1 VSVRYYRSYITKNPA
16 TYGMNISAPFISR
29 PVGTTLLTLAIALV
43 GIVAYALLPVSPLPQ
58 VDFATIRVSASLPGA
73 SPETMAATVATP
85 LERTLGRIAGISEM
99 TSTSSQGSTSI
110 VLQFELDRDIDG
122 AARDVQA
129 AINAARAI
137 LPTMP
142 RNPSYWKMNPSDSP
156 IMVIGLT
163 SDAMTKAGL
172 YDIASTVF
180 KQKLSQVYG
189 VGEVSVGGGALP
201 AVRVEINPGFLQSRD
216 ISLEDAR
223 AAIAGANVNM
233 PKGILDD
240 GETQWFVGAN
250 DQLRTAEDF
259 APIIIRHHNGATLRL
274 SDVADVDD
282 SVEDVR
288 NVGYVNGKPAVLLII
303 YKQPGA
309 NIIET
314 VRRVRSALPTLRSW
328 MPESVDFTIVMDRSP
343 SIAASVREVENA
355 LLISMFL
362 VVLVVY
368 LFLRNGRA
376 TFIPAVAVPVSLL
389 GTFGVMYL
397 FGYSLNHLSLMAL
410 TVATGFVV
418 DDAIVVTENIVRHM
432 EDGVPPV
439 RAAYLGSRE
448 VAFTVMSISFSL
460 IAVFIPILG
469 MGGILGRLFKEFA
482 VTLSAAVLV
491 SLVVSLVVTPMMCAQ
506 LLRPEA
512 GPLPPE
518 PEKARFPTFMG
529 RAVRSVSRGAS
540 RLIRLWGDFMDWL
553 HESYARTLAVVLRHK
568 FLTLLTLLLTIG
580 CNIYLYVIVPKGFF
594 PQQDVGQIF
603 GMIRA
608 DQSISFQAMQPKLEA
623 LMDIV
628 SKHPGV
634 NAVGG
639 FTGGAQRNSGMVF
652 INLKPARERKQSMEQ
667 VINELREQLAVV
679 PGGELFLNPMQDLRM
694 GGRRTR
700 AAYQYTLQSDDL
712 ALLRQWTPRITQAF
726 QDIPGMADVNSD
738 QETRGLQTM
747 VTVDRDVIARLGVT
761 QKQVDT
767 ALGLA
772 FGQSLASTIY
782 TGGNQYRVVMEFAP
796 EYLQGPEGL
805 FYLYVPSGGS
815 TVAVPAF
822 MSTGISGN
830 TASTSAAS
838 GAGAAAGEHPLVPL
852 SAFSSFEPTLTAL
865 SVSHQSQF
873 TASTISFNLLPGVAL
888 SDVQEQIEAT
898 MLRLGVPETV
908 RGSFQGTAGAFAR
921 SMSDQPL
928 LILAA
933 VVTLY
938 IVLGVLYESLIH
950 PLTILSTLPSAGMG
964 AILGLMLFG
973 AEFTVI
979 AFIGV
984 LLLAGIVKKNAIMM
998 IDFAV
1003 EARRSEGLS
1012 ALDAIYKACLLRF
1025 RPIMMT
1031 TMAAVG
1037 GAVPLML
1044 GSGDGAEI
1052 RTPLGI
1058 TIVGGLLVSQLLTL
1072 YTTPVVYLYL
1082 DRFSR
1087 ENKTA
1092 ERARLRDRQ
1101 QQDSWR
1107 GSAPILQE
1115 LTLQ

>member
-1 VSVRYYRSYITKNPA
+1 
-16 TYGMNISAPFISR
+16 MNLSAPFISR
-29 PVGTTLLTLAIALV
+29 PAGTTLLTLAVALV

-58 VDFATIRVSASLPGA
+58 VDFATIRVSAGLPGA

-85 LERTLGRIAGISEM
+85 LERALGRIAGISEM
-99 TSTSSQGSTSI
+99 TSTSSQGTTNI
-110 VLQFELDRDIDG
+110 VLQFDLDRDIDG

-129 AINAARAI
+129 AINAARAT
-137 LPTMP
+137 LPAMP
-142 RNPSYWKMNPSDSP
+142 RNPTYWKMNPADSP

-163 SDAMTKAGL
+163 SDALPLGGL
-172 YDIASTVF
+172 YDVASTIF

-189 VGEVSVGGGALP
+189 VGEVSVGGSSLP
-201 AVRVEINPGFLQSRD
+201 AVRVEINPIALQSSGL
-216 ISLEDAR
+216 SLEDVR
-223 AAIAGANVNM
+223 SAIAAANVNM
-233 PKGILDD
+233 PKGVLDD
-240 GETQWFVGAN
+240 GETQWFIGAN
-250 DQLRTAEDF
+250 DQLRNAADF
-259 APIIIRHHNGATLRL
+259 APIIIRSHDGAILRL
-274 SDVADVDD
+274 SDVAVVQD

-288 NVGYVNGKPAVLLII
+288 NMGYVNGKPAVLVII

-314 VRRVRSALPTLRSW
+314 VRHVRKALPTLRSW
-328 MPESVDFTIVMDRSP
+328 MPESADFTIIMDRSP
-343 SIAASVREVENA
+343 SIAASVQEVENA
-355 LLISMFL
+355 LLIAMCL
-362 VVLVVY
+362 VILVVY

-389 GTFGVMYL
+389 GTFGVMHL
-397 FGYSLNHLSLMAL
+397 CGYSLNHLSLMAL

-432 EDGVPPV
+432 ENGMPPLK
-439 RAAYLGSRE
+439 AAYRGSRE
-448 VAFTVMSISFSL
+448 VAFTVMSISVSL
-460 IAVFIPILG
+460 VAIFIPVLG

-491 SLVVSLVVTPMMCAQ
+491 SLVVSLVVTPMMCAR
-506 LLRPEA
+506 LLRLEAEPAPERPDGTMPAAFRGGVA
-512 GPLPPE
+512 GAA
-518 PEKARFPTFMG
+518 ARG
-529 RAVRSVSRGAS
+529 IS
-540 RLIRLWGDFMDWL
+540 RLLRLWGDFMDRL

-568 FLTLLTLLLTIG
+568 RLTLLTLLLTIG
-580 CNIYLYVIVPKGFF
+580 CNMYLYIIVPKGFF

-608 DQSISFQAMQPKLEA
+608 DQSISFQAMEPKLVA

-628 SKHPGV
+628 RAHPAV
-634 NAVGG
+634 KAVGG
-639 FTGGAQRNSGMVF
+639 FTGGFQRNSGMMF
-652 INLKPARERKQSMEQ
+652 ISLKPVGERRQSMEQ
-667 VINELREQLAVV
+667 VLDELRGQLAAV
-679 PGGELFLNPMQDLRM
+679 PGGELFLTPMQDLRM

-700 AAYQYTLQSDDL
+700 ATYQYTLQSDDL
-712 ALLRQWTPRITQAF
+712 ALLRSWTPRITQAF
-726 QDIPGMADVNSD
+726 QDIPGMVDVNSD
-738 QETRGLQTM
+738 QETRGLQTT
-747 VTVDRDVIARLGVT
+747 VSVDRDMLARLGVT

-772 FGQSLASTIY
+772 FGQNFASTVY
-782 TGGNQYRVVMEFAP
+782 TGGNQYQVVMEFAP

-805 FYLYVPSGGS
+805 FYLHVPVGDA
-815 TVAVPAF
+815 TVAVPAVVR
-822 MSTGISGN
+822 TGIGGN
-830 TASTSAAS
+830 AASTSGTS
-838 GAGAAAGEHPLVPL
+838 GSIAGESGGRTLVPL
-852 SAFSSFEPTLTAL
+852 NAFSSFDPTLTAL

-873 TASTISFNLLPGVAL
+873 TAATISFNLRPGVSL
-888 SDVQEQIEAT
+888 SDVQGKIEDA
-898 MLRLGVPETV
+898 MLRLGVPESV
-908 RGSFQGTAGAFAR
+908 RGSFQGTAGAFAK
-921 SMSDQPL
+921 SMNDQPL

-964 AILGLMLFG
+964 AILGLLLFG

-998 IDFAV
+998 IDFAID
-1003 EARRSEGLS
+1003 ARRSEGLS
-1012 ALDAIYKACLLRF
+1012 APEAIYKACLLRF

-1031 TMAAVG
+1031 TMAAIG

-1082 DRFSR
+1082 DRFTR
-1087 ENKTA
+1087 ENRAA
-1092 ERARLRDRQ
+1092 ERERLKDRQ
-1101 QQDSWR
+1101 RSADT
-1107 GSAPILQE
+1107 GSVLCPP
-1115 LTLQ
+1115 

>member
-1 VSVRYYRSYITKNPA
+1 
-16 TYGMNISAPFISR
+16 MNISAPFISR
-29 PVGTTLLTLAIALV
+29 PVGTTLLTLAVALV

-99 TSTSSQGSTSI
+99 TSTSSQGATSI
-110 VLQFELDRDIDG
+110 TLQFDLDRDIDG

-142 RNPSYWKMNPSDSP
+142 RNPSYRKMNPADSP

-163 SDAMTKAGL
+163 SDSMTTAGL
-172 YDIASTVF
+172 YDVASTVF

-201 AVRVEINPGFLQSRD
+201 AVRVEINPGALQSRGV
-216 ISLEDAR
+216 SLEDVR
-223 AAIAGANVNM
+223 AAIAGANVTM

-250 DQLRTAEDF
+250 DQLRKAEEF
-259 APIIIRHHNGATLRL
+259 APIIIRHHRGAILRL

-282 SVEDVR
+282 SLEDMR
-288 NVGYVNGKPAVLLII
+288 NVGYVDGKPAVLLII
-303 YKQPGA
+303 FKQPGA

-314 VRRVRSALPTLRSW
+314 VRRVRKALPILRSW

-362 VVLVVY
+362 VVLVVF

-397 FGYSLNHLSLMAL
+397 CGYSLNHLSLMAL

-432 EDGVPPV
+432 ENGVPPV
-439 RAAYLGSRE
+439 KAAYMGSRE
-448 VAFTVMSISFSL
+448 VAFTVTSISFSL

-506 LLRPEA
+506 LLRPVA
-512 GPLPPE
+512 GPSPS
-518 PEKARFPTFMG
+518 PEKVRPPNGTKAWLPAFMG
-529 RAVRSVSRGAS
+529 RAARSFSGGAS
-540 RLIRLWGDFMDWL
+540 RLLRLWGDFMDWL

-568 FLTLLTLLLTIG
+568 FLTLLTLFLTIV
-580 CNIYLYVIVPKGFF
+580 CNIFLYIIVPKGFF
-594 PQQDVGQIF
+594 PRQDVGQIV

-608 DQSISFQAMQPKLEA
+608 DQSISFQAMQPKLVA

-628 SKHPGV
+628 SEHPAV
-634 NAVGG
+634 NSVGG

-652 INLKPARERKQSMEQ
+652 INLKPLRERKQSMEQ
-667 VINELREQLAVV
+667 VINELREQLTVV

-726 QDIPGMADVNSD
+726 QDIPGMVDVNSD

-772 FGQSLASTIY
+772 FGQSPVSTIY

-796 EYLQGPEGL
+796 EFLQGPESLYYL
-805 FYLYVPSGGS
+805 FVPSGGS
-815 TVAVPAF
+815 TVAVPALV
-822 MSTGISGN
+822 STGISGN
-830 TASTSAAS
+830 AASTSATS
-838 GAGAAAGEHPLVPL
+838 GVAAAGERPLIPL

-865 SVSHQSQF
+865 TVSHQSQF

-908 RGSFQGTAGAFAR
+908 RGSFQGTAGAFAK

-933 VVTLY
+933 IVTLY

-1031 TMAAVG
+1031 TMAAIG
-1037 GAVPLML
+1037 GAIPLML

-1092 ERARLRDRQ
+1092 ERARLRDRL
-1101 QQDSWR
+1101 QDSWR
-1107 GSAPILQE
+1107 GSAPPDLPARA
-1115 LTLQ
+1115 